1 MASSEYKLIYWPG
14 IPGRGEL
21 IRLLFEE
28 ANVSYT
34 DTAKGPTE
42 DAMEAVTSSLSPK
55 NAGGKDTPPLLAP
68 PILQHGTM
76 ILNQTPNI
84 LLYLA
89 PKLGLGPGTGD
100 DGMYHLNGIVLTL
113 LDGFVNEVHETHHP
127 VATMEYYE
135 SQKAEARRRSK
146 AFREERLPKF
156 LAYAQELLRAET
168 SGEGPWLYGGKLT
181 YADLVLFQGIDGSN
195 YAFPKTMKKMKD
207 SGKYNDVFQL
217 YEAVKQRPRIKAYL
231 SSDRRA
237 TYSSGIWRHYPELEE
252 D

>member
-1 MASSEYKLIYWPG
+1 MSSSEYKLIYWPG

-28 ANVSYT
+28 AGVGYT
-34 DTAKGPTE
+34 DTAKGKPD
-42 DAMEAVTSSLSPK
+42 DAVATLTSFLSPK
-55 NAGGKDTPPLLAP
+55 TPDNTPPLLAP
-68 PILQHGTM
+68 PILQHGNV

-89 PKLGLGPGTGD
+89 PRLGLGADD

-135 SQKAEARRRSK
+135 SQKDEARRRSK
-146 AFREERLPKF
+146 AYREERLPKF
-156 LAYAQELLRAET
+156 LAYAQALLRART
-168 SGEGPWLYGGKLT
+168 SGEGPWIYGGKLT
-181 YADLVLFQGIDGSN
+181 YADLVLFQGIDGNN

-207 SGKYNDVFQL
+207 SNKYDDVFRL
-217 YEAVKQRPRIKAYL
+217 YEAVKQRPRIKEYL
-231 SSDRRA
+231 GSDRRA
-237 TYSSGIWRHYPELEE
+237 PYSTGIWRYYPELEE